1 MAEKR
6 QLTMAHYISYG
17 AILCAMFAVV
27 IGQNFIEGAE
37 ASSDMTMN
45 LVIAGAIVGAIAG
58 GVVGSRKKNSKSTE

>member
-27 IGQNFIEGAE
+27 IGQNFIAGAE
-37 ASSDMTMN
+37 ASSDITMN
-45 LVIAGAIVGAIAG
+45 LVIAGAIVGAIGG